1 MRLFEI
7 FVDHKA
13 TLTDDPTSRQDAPR
27 GLSLAAARA
36 DARIGTPRSR
46 AVFDLFVNG
55 ANVTARIAESEGTC
69 VLRDLARAVADLG
82 RAPRRKRIVRF
93 YDDACELAIERIGDD
108 AALSVYRSGPV
119 PEVMLYDERVPFA
132 DVYDS
137 VKEAVEGALA
147 ARPLGAVLEIELADA
162 RALLAAA
169 PVASGALKDDAVLVS
184 TEIDRNAPIA
194 LSCEFA
200 MRTFAAEKDEVQ
212 VERADLHALLFRGRV
227 RAEVRGRSVDL
238 GEGLPFF
245 FAEKFAEMAR
255 ALLSSWETGQAIH
268 ARVETG
274 GFVLG
279 VRSTPEGAVSLT
291 LGTARG
297 AHLMLAKPRL
307 IGDGQPF
314 FGTPAAMRDR
324 TVVTF
329 PALSTLDVVEA
340 ALSFGRGLVRAI
352 VRRDRSQARNLRIAA
367 FKRTLRETSDAVRE
381 VRLTDEIVNVAP
393 ESYRVFSRAK
403 SDDSGRRLAQPDG
416 APPSSVPQ
424 RLTYT
429 QKWRALV
436 PGIDLRATFL
446 CGERLVVGGT
456 SQTYCLARST
466 GEVLWRRPTERAT
479 SVVTPG
485 GIARIS
491 PDGAV
496 AIHDL
501 GTGEVT
507 LRTWIAPRVGGPCA
521 GAVVNAQG
529 LPRLLIVTEG
539 ERHLVAI
546 DLLSGEVRWRH
557 AWGRRGALRLKR
569 AGKLLFVASGD
580 SALTALDVVT
590 GLPIWRV
597 RDRLCF
603 RTSPTLCDD
612 SLFAV
617 TGGAGGRATLL
628 SLDPFAGTRRFE
640 RALEGGRACTI
651 EGAPLV
657 SGNTVAVA
665 VRDRHGLVMVGLDRE
680 TGQERWRREPPV
692 VPLGT
697 SWLPV
702 DDAFIG
708 NTPMGELVA
717 IGAEDGAVRYRQALG
732 GALDSDT
739 PRRLEPV
746 LRSGALYVPHADV
759 HVFRPRDGKKIGTI
773 GPCDLIPDF
782 VRVDEKCDVYV
793 AEESGHMAAWGSGPR
808 LSLVT

>member
-1 MRLFEI
+1 VLSI
-7 FVDHKA
+7 ASA
-13 TLTDDPTSRQDAPR
+13 TAGGTSGTEPR
-27 GLSLAAARA
+27 ISPA
-36 DARIGTPRSR
+36 RSR

-55 ANVTARIAESEGTC
+55 ANVTARIAQSEGTC

-82 RAPRRKRIVRF
+82 RAPKRKRLVRF
-93 YDDACELAIERIGDD
+93 YDDACELAIERIGDE
-108 AALSVYRSGPV
+108 AVLSVYRSGQV

-132 DVYDS
+132 DVYES
-137 VKEAVEGALA
+137 VREAVEAALS
-147 ARPLGAVLEIELADA
+147 ARPLGAVLEIELEEA
-162 RALLAAA
+162 RALLAAT
-169 PVASGALKDDAVLVS
+169 PVDAGLTKDDAVLVS
-184 TEIDRNAPIA
+184 MEIDRNAPIA

-200 MRTFAAEKDEVQ
+200 MRTFAAEKEDAP

-245 FAEKFAEMAR
+245 FAEKFAELAR
-255 ALLSSWETGQAIH
+255 ALLASWETGQGMH

-279 VRSTPEGAVSLT
+279 VRSTPEGAVALT

-297 AHLMLAKPRL
+297 AHLMLAKTRAV
-307 IGDGQPF
+307 GDGHGF

-381 VRLTDEIVNVAP
+381 VRLSDEIVNTMP
-393 ESYRVFSRAK
+393 ESYRVFSLGK
-403 SDDSGRRLAQPDG
+403 SDDG
-416 APPSSVPQ
+416 ARKADAPPPSSIPQ

-429 QKWRALV
+429 QRWRALV
-436 PGIDLRATFL
+436 PGIDLRSTFL

-501 GTGEVT
+501 GTGEIT

-539 ERHLVAI
+539 EKHLVAI

-597 RDRLCF
+597 RDRLRF
-603 RTSPTLCDD
+603 RTSPALSDD
-612 SLFAV
+612 ALFAV
-617 TGGAGGRATLL
+617 AGGASGRATLL
-628 SLDPFAGTRRFE
+628 ALDPFAGTRKFE
-640 RALEGGRACTI
+640 RVLESGRACTV

-665 VRDRHGLVMVGLDRE
+665 VRERHGLVMVGLDRE
-680 TGQERWRREPPV
+680 TGEERWRREPAV

-717 IGAEDGAVRYRQALG
+717 ISAEDGAVRYRHTLG
-732 GALDSDT
+732 GPLDSDT

-759 HVFRPRDGKKIGTI
+759 HVFRPRDGKKIGSI